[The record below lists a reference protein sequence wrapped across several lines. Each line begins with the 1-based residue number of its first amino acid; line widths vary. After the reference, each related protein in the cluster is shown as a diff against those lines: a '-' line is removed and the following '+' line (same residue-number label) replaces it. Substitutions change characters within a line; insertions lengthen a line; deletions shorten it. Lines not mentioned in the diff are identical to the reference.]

1 MRLFTHTLKN
11 TLNIVTHTENRR
23 DTDFF
28 TIIVTAYV
36 VSTIVVIPI
45 HYRARS
51 RCHGHSPDFRNN
63 Q

>member
-1 MRLFTHTLKN
+1 MRLFTHTLKKI
-11 TLNIVTHTENRR
+11 LNIVTRTENRR
-23 DTDFF
+23 DTDFS

-36 VSTIVVIPI
+36 VSTIVVILI
-45 HYRARS
+45 HYRARL